1 MKMSARIP
9 LPARLLLLSWLLA
22 SPSMA
27 AEFTARLD
35 WARRVEL
42 STPVSGVIERVPVQA
57 GQRVAAGDVLV
68 ELDQRLF
75 QARLRR
81 AKAELAKAKETR
93 DEAVRELERTREL
106 FDRTLLSV
114 HDLQL
119 AQIAATAAKAD
130 YRSAE
135 ASVTEA
141 GLKLEYSQVRAPFD
155 AWVVKV
161 TAQQG
166 ETVVSRLEARTLVVV
181 APADRMR
188 ALAWVNQAQLEHISS
203 GDPGEVVVA
212 EDSYRG
218 EVVSVALEPDKGN
231 EESPLY
237 RMDVLFELPQ
247 GKILRP
253 QRAATI
259 RIDD

>member
-1 MKMSARIP
+1 MNKGSRIP
-9 LPARLLLLSWLLA
+9 LPASLLLLSWLLA

-27 AEFTARLD
+27 VEFAARLD

-42 STPVSGVIERVPVQA
+42 STPVSGVIGQVLVQA
-57 GQRVAAGDVLV
+57 GQRVAAGEVLV

-75 QARLRR
+75 QAHLKR
-81 AKAELAKAKETR
+81 AQAELAKAKETR

-119 AQIAATAAKAD
+119 AQIAAAAAKAD

-141 GLKLEYSQVRAPFD
+141 GLELEYSQVQAPFD

-161 TAQQG
+161 TVQQG

-181 APADRMR
+181 VPADRMR
-188 ALAWVNQAQLEHISS
+188 ALAWLNQVQLEHISS

-218 EVVSVALEPDKGN
+218 EVVAVALEPGKGD
-231 EESPLY
+231 EDSPLY

-253 QRAATI
+253 QQAATI
-259 RIDD
+259 RIID